1 MKLTHILPADSIAQ
15 SSKYVVELTEAERET
30 LQKLTHTGKAAART
44 LHHAW
49 ILLKADEGTGGTGWP
64 DTQIAAT
71 FGVSLPTI
79 RRVRRAFVERG
90 LTAALERQR
99 SITPRPTKI
108 DGEAEAKLIAAVCG
122 APPAGHARWTLR
134 LIADRFVELV
144 GGEPV
149 SYETIR
155 RVLKKKRAQAVA
167 NEGVVYAHG
176 REWSVRGGNGRCAGG
191 ISPPG

>member
-1 MKLTHILPADSIAQ
+1 MKLTNILPADSIGQ

-30 LQKLTHTGKAAART
+30 LRKLTHTGKAAART

-49 ILLKADEGTGGTGWP
+49 ILLKADEAAGGPGWP

-71 FGVSLPTI
+71 FAVSLPTI
-79 RRVRRAFVERG
+79 SRVRRAFVERG

-99 SITPRPTKI
+99 RRTPRPTKI
-108 DGEAEAKLIAAVCG
+108 DGEAEAKLCAVVCG

-155 RVLKKKRAQAVA
+155 RVLKKKRAQAMA
-167 NEGVVYAHG
+167 NEGVVHSCHCK
-176 REWSVRGGNGRCAGG
+176 RSVRGGNGRCAGG
-191 ISPPG
+191 ISPPV